1 MRVPDTLEK
10 DTIIDLAKKGND
22 DGLYEL
28 IVTLGLPDEVASRW
42 YASILDYEGDLTVPE
57 LNHLFNKAWV

>member
-1 MRVPDTLEK
+1 MRAPDTLEK
-10 DTIIDLAKKGND
+10 NTIIDLAKKGDD

-28 IVTLGLPDEVASRW
+28 IAALGLPDEVAARW

>member
-28 IVTLGLPDEVASRW
+28 IVTFGLPDEVESRW
-42 YASILDYEGDLTVPE
+42 YASILDYEGDLTAPE

>member
-10 DTIIDLAKKGND
+10 NTIIELAAAGND
-22 DGLYEL
+22 DKLYEL
-28 IVTLGLPDEVASRW
+28 MASFNLPDEVASRW
-42 YASILDYEGDLTVPE
+42 YASILDYEGALTVPE